1 MKLALV
7 QANPTLG
14 DFAGNIKIIRDFI
27 RVARLN
33 KIDLL
38 IFPELM
44 ITGYPP
50 EDMVF
55 LPDFIESNRRAVESL
70 LKETSDISVV
80 VGFIDEREGIL
91 FNAASIIC
99 DTKQV
104 GIYHKICLPNYG
116 VFDEKRYF
124 HSGENNLLFSVDD
137 FNLGLTICED
147 IWGEGPLLMDY
158 KKNGADIIINISA
171 SPFHIGKQEERCNL
185 LSQRA
190 RDNDVFIAYCNMI
203 GGQDELVYDGNSMLI
218 NPHGNIIAKAYSFV
232 EQLVCTEFNKISD
245 NIEVIDDFIIDR
257 NNSFINI
264 PDNRINNEIER
275 DVYQALVLGTR
286 DYVLKNRF
294 EKVLIALSGGIDSS
308 LVTSIAVDA
317 IGKRNVVGVAMPSQ
331 YSSVSSIEDAS
342 LLATNLGIDLWRI
355 PIEETYYKFLSILG
369 EHLNNDSIT
378 IAHENLQARIRGVIM
393 MTLSNYLGWL
403 VLTTGNKSEFAV
415 GYGTLYGDMAGGYS
429 VIKDVYKL
437 LVYRLAEFRNLDE
450 KTPIIP
456 LSILEKPPSAE
467 LRPDQKDV
475 DSLPPYSI
483 LDPILEFYIES
494 NFTVDQILEQGFEK
508 KTVLHVLNLVDKS
521 EFKRRQAPPGIKIS
535 GRNFGRDRRMPIVNR
550 YSHSK
555 QYFESSP

>member
-137 FNLGLTICED
+137 FNLGVTICED
-147 IWGEGPLLMDY
+147 IWDEGPLLMDY

-171 SPFHIGKQEERCNL
+171 SPFHIGKQEERRNL
-185 LSQRA
+185 LLKRA
-190 RDNDVFIAYCNMI
+190 RDNDVFIAYSNMI

-218 NPHGNIIAKAYSFV
+218 NPDGNIITKAYSFV

-264 PDNRINNEIER
+264 SDNRINNEIER

>member
-1 MKLALV
+1 VKLALV

-80 VGFIDEREGIL
+80 VGFIDEREGVL

-218 NPHGNIIAKAYSFV
+218 NPDGNIITKAYSFV

>member
-1 MKLALV
+1 VKLALV

-218 NPHGNIIAKAYSFV
+218 NPHGNIITKAYSFV